1 MTKIV
6 KGNVSEIP
14 AELLNTKTREHYDW
28 ENLEIGDH
36 AEFTD
41 PDQFTKVRSSI
52 NNFAKGSKERSK
64 RNYKTRVIMTGGP
77 NGDQKTLEVWRLPDP
92 VIASNA
98 EVQVETTTAEV
109 QPTISE
115 IPGEIDPPDFK
126 GKKNK

>member
-1 MTKIV
+1 MTIV

-14 AELLNTKTREHYDW
+14 AELLTTKKREHYDW

-52 NNFAKGSKERSK
+52 TNFAKGSKERSK

-92 VIASNA
+92 VIAS
-98 EVQVETTTAEV
+98 TAEV

-115 IPGEIDPPDFK
+115 IPTEIDPPDFK
-126 GKKNK
+126 GKKK

>member
-52 NNFAKGSKERSK
+52 TNFAKGSKERSK

-92 VIASNA
+92 VIASIA
-98 EVQVETTTAEV
+98 EATQEQPTV

-115 IPGEIDPPDFK
+115 IPGEIDPPNFK
-126 GKKNK
+126 NNKKK